1 MSITES
7 RNSHYDFMTLLWAFI
22 FFLCVMQEIHEI
34 GPAVH
39 PVFFMQYPSFF
50 IASAFPAHP
59 IMRIA
64 APNRSQVTS
73 GFMCHSERGGG
84 SVGLVLVWGVA
95 KRTHS
100 MDVRPRRVPM
110 GRVLRRTPR
119 KRRSMAFVVRTCLR
133 PSGVGCRKRAGRS
146 SMSSRRHSIDK
157 QSATAHMPPH
167 TAWRP
172 AHDRHSRP
180 VPRSPSVRQRI
191 TGKNTGLGKI
201 SILKWGESGSPTNCE
216 MKYTPN
222 LQNL

>member
-1 MSITES
+1 
-7 RNSHYDFMTLLWAFI
+7 MTLLWAFI
-22 FFLCVMQEIHEI
+22 FFMCDAGDTRDRSCGASGIFHAISV
-34 GPAVH
+34 
-39 PVFFMQYPSFF
+39 FF

-180 VPRSPSVRQRI
+180 CRAHRP
-191 TGKNTGLGKI
+191 
-201 SILKWGESGSPTNCE
+201 
-216 MKYTPN
+216 
-222 LQNL
+222 